1 MNTEAD
7 DVVTNKKGTTAGHKG
22 SLVGLCVARHGT
34 EDYVFTEN
42 DLVMLKEWYAGG
54 KKVMQVKL

>member
-1 MNTEAD
+1 M
-7 DVVTNKKGTTAGHKG
+7 
-22 SLVGLCVARHGT
+22 ARHGT